1 MLAESVVRCGDAEA
15 RKHFLTLHFL
25 GSFQVL
31 DGFVDSFN
39 QRAHPSEVLLQ
50 NLPVRLQGSDFFE
63 IGPAQDSFDLLQLE
77 PQLSVK
83 QDLLEGQEL
92 WLLVEPVAIRPAI
105 GGLQQ
110 ARLIVEMQRAH
121 TDARHR
127 GYFFYCVSHC
137 FFSAEITSIPS
148 TTRYCRGSR
157 NVRVKGEIKKI
168 LFETADDLVTGQ
180 SGSE

>member
-1 MLAESVVRCGDAEA
+1 MLDS
-15 RKHFLTLHFL
+15 
-25 GSFQVL
+25 
-31 DGFVDSFN
+31 FVDGFN
-39 QRAHPSEVLLQ
+39 QRARLSDVFLQ
-50 NLPVRLQGSDFFE
+50 NLPVRLQGSDFLE
-63 IGPAQDSFDLLQLE
+63 IGLAQDSFNLLQLE
-77 PQLSVK
+77 SQLSVE

-137 FFSAEITSIPS
+137 FFSAEITSIPIDIV
-148 TTRYCRGSR
+148 G
-157 NVRVKGEIKKI
+157 
-168 LFETADDLVTGQ
+168 DHVT
-180 SGSE
+180 